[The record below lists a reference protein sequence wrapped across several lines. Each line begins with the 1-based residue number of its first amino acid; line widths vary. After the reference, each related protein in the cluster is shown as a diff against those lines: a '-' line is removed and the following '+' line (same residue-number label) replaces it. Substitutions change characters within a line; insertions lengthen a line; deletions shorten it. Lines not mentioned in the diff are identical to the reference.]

1 MKSRPATVLFESK
14 TGGGVTGILRNIC
27 SAAIIVVFLSG
38 FASVRR
44 PSATSRVAAEPT
56 PKRQIEYPESLRRT
70 YLYIDG
76 IKSLELHGDTLQ
88 AERLWREAIAC
99 DSMYAPAMY
108 RLSMLAADRDS
119 LAEAEELA
127 RRTYMADTMN
137 RWYAQLY
144 GRMLLSNERYDLAL
158 PIYRRLTAID
168 SREPE
173 NYRLLAL
180 LYARGG
186 LPFSAI
192 ATLDTA
198 EIRFGRHRVLSDLKQ
213 QLLFSTGQTD
223 KAVDE
228 ARRSV
233 ESFPYDVEAYISL
246 GEAYAAT
253 GRDSL
258 ALATLNEAFKIDSTD
273 LRLMQALGTFY
284 EKHRRYRDYLGIE
297 RRLFADDR
305 IPVESK
311 IKRFEQLTSSIDFYR
326 EHYFQLNDLAS
337 TLAVKYPDNRD
348 VVDLY
353 GGHLIA
359 SGSTETA
366 LEYYRRHIDRDDPD
380 LDTYLTIMQ
389 LESYLGQTDSLAAD
403 LDRAI
408 ARFPDNPT
416 LLTNLGHLRGS
427 DNRYSEAVKYYR
439 EALRHADNDTLRSDL
454 WAYIGE
460 VYHMQGDLRRTFKAY
475 DKSLRY
481 FADNIMVLNNYA
493 YFLTIADKELDK
505 AFSMASRVMALES
518 GNPTYIDTYAWVLYK
533 LGRLEE
539 AKRAMQQALSLDR
552 RQSASLA
559 AHYGDI
565 LWDLG
570 ERFMAETYWKRAVER
585 GFDKEEMA
593 THIEMMKN
601 RSSAEGDK
609 QR

>member
-1 MKSRPATVLFESK
+1 M
-14 TGGGVTGILRNIC
+14 
-27 SAAIIVVFLSG
+27 FLSG
-38 FASVRR
+38 FATARR
-44 PSATSRVAAEPT
+44 PSAKTHAVVETAT
-56 PKRQIEYPESLRRT
+56 PEQQTEYPESLRQT
-70 YLYIDG
+70 YLYTDG
-76 IKSLELHGDTLQ
+76 IKALDLHGDTLR
-88 AERLWREAIAC
+88 AERLWREAVGI
-99 DSMYAPAMY
+99 DSAYSPALY
-108 RLSMLAADRDS
+108 RLAMLAADRDS
-119 LAEAEELA
+119 LAEAAELA
-127 RRTYMADTMN
+127 RRTYLCDTMN
-137 RWYAQLY
+137 RWYTQLY
-144 GRMLLSNERYDLAL
+144 GRMLLATERYDLAL

-168 SREPE
+168 SQEPE

-180 LYARGG
+180 LYARSN

-192 ATLDTA
+192 TTLDTA
-198 EIRFGRHRVLSDLKQ
+198 EIRFGRHRLLSDLKQ
-213 QLLFSTGQTD
+213 QLLFSTGQLS
-223 KAVDE
+223 KAVE
-228 ARRSV
+228 EGRRTV

-246 GEAYAAT
+246 SEAYSAT
-253 GRDSL
+253 GKDSL
-258 ALATLNEAFKIDSTD
+258 AYATLNEAFKIDSTD
-273 LRLMQALGTFY
+273 LSLMQALGSYY
-284 EKHRRYRDYLGIE
+284 EKHRRYREYLGIE

-305 IPVESK
+305 IPVEQK
-311 IKRFEQLTSSIDFYR
+311 IKRFGQLTSSIDFYR

-337 TLAVKYPDNRD
+337 TLAVKYPDNRA

-359 SGSTETA
+359 SGNAETA
-366 LEYYRRHIDRDDPD
+366 LEYYRRHLDPHNPD

-408 ARFPDNPT
+408 VRFPDNTT
-416 LLTNLGHLRGS
+416 LLTNLGHLRGA
-427 DNRYSEAVKYYR
+427 DERYPEAVKYYR
-439 EALRHADNDTLRSDL
+439 EALRHADNDTLRSEL
-454 WAYIGE
+454 WAYIGDIH
-460 VYHMQGDLRRTFKAY
+460 HMQGDMRQTFKAY

-481 FADNIMVLNNYA
+481 FADNVMVLNNYA

-505 AFSMASRVMALES
+505 AFAMASRVMALES

-552 RQSASLA
+552 RQSADLA

-570 ERFMAETYWKRAVER
+570 EKFMAETYWKRAVER
-585 GFDKEEMA
+585 GFDKAEME

-601 RSSAEGDK
+601 RSSAAGDK

>member
-1 MKSRPATVLFESK
+1 M
-14 TGGGVTGILRNIC
+14 
-27 SAAIIVVFLSG
+27 
-38 FASVRR
+38 RR
-44 PSATSRVAAEPT
+44 PSAANRAATEPVVAREA
-56 PKRQIEYPESLRRT
+56 EYPESLRLT

-76 IKSLELHGDTLQ
+76 IKALELHGDTLQ
-88 AERLWREAIAC
+88 AERLWREAAAC
-99 DSMYAPAMY
+99 DTAYAPALY

-119 LAEAEELA
+119 LAEAAELA
-127 RRTYMADTMN
+127 RRTYLADTMN
-137 RWYAQLY
+137 RWYTQLY
-144 GRMLLSNERYDLAL
+144 GRMLLSTERYDLAL
-158 PIYRRLTAID
+158 PVYRRLTTID
-168 SREPE
+168 SRDPE

-180 LYARGG
+180 LYARGN

-198 EIRFGRHRVLSDLKQ
+198 EVRFGRHRLLSDLKQ
-213 QLLFSTGQTD
+213 QLLFSTGQAE
-223 KAVDE
+223 KAVE
-228 ARRSV
+228 EGRRSV

-273 LRLMQALGTFY
+273 LRLMQALGGFY

-326 EHYFQLNDLAS
+326 EYYFQLNDLAS
-337 TLAVKYPDNRD
+337 TLAVKYPDNRQ

-366 LEYYRRHIDRDDPD
+366 LEYYRRHLDRENPD

-389 LESYLGQTDSLAAD
+389 LESFLEQTDSLAAD

-416 LLTNLGHLRGS
+416 LLTNLGHLRAS
-427 DNRYSEAVKYYR
+427 DKRYSEALKYYR

-460 VYHMQGDLRRTFKAY
+460 VHHQQDDLRRTFKAY

-493 YFLTIADKELDK
+493 YFLTLAGKDLDR
-505 AFSMASRVMALES
+505 AFSMASRVISLES

-552 RQSASLA
+552 RQSADLA

-565 LWDLG
+565 LWDMG

-585 GFDKEEMA
+585 GFDKAEMES
-593 THIEMMKN
+593 HIEMMKN
-601 RSSAEGDK
+601 RSSSGGDK
-609 QR
+609 QP